1 MRDVHHRGAR
11 ARVRLGRRLADGQAR
26 LWHGIMS
33 GRLARPLLAGVAV
46 ADVTPP
52 VGIDVSGYSLR
63 LGTTAIHRPLRASAV
78 VFSDGER
85 TVCLV
90 AADVVGLTVPYAT
103 RLREDIAA
111 RLEIEP
117 ANVLVTCSH
126 THNAP
131 SLAPELK
138 IGGRMD
144 EWTELDGIYEAFW
157 RVRVIS
163 ACAEAAASLVPARL
177 ASSRDGTAA
186 IGVNRRLRLPDGRVI
201 MGRVKD
207 RPVDHS
213 VGVVRVDRLDGTPLV
228 SFFNY
233 ACHAG
238 SLGPD
243 AEIISPDYPGAA
255 RQTLEEVT
263 GAPAIF
269 IQGACGDIAPIDGM
283 GTETSITD
291 ALGTT
296 LGLEAAKVWSTI
308 ETRNIER
315 REEIVHSYNLISS
328 LVKIEHPLPDA
339 YVGAVAQWLELPLLP
354 PPTPDEVGEIGRAA
368 RARYDDLVREGA
380 SDRQLNVRFL
390 EVRWARYLERTL
402 EQGALPTTT
411 PGLVQALRVGEVTFV
426 TLPVEPFVLIGR
438 GLIDAIGPHTI
449 VCGYANGTIG
459 YCPMPSDHEEGGYEA
474 VTAHRVYMR
483 PAALAPE
490 VPGILVEAGVRMARG
505 LAVDAEAATPT

>member
-1 MRDVHHRGAR
+1 
-11 ARVRLGRRLADGQAR
+11 
-26 LWHGIMS
+26 MS
-33 GRLARPLLAGVAV
+33 GRVARPLLAGVAV

-52 VGIDVSGYSLR
+52 VGIDVSGYALR
-63 LGTTAIHRPLRASAV
+63 IGTRAIHRPLRASAV

-90 AADVVGLTVPYAT
+90 AADLIGLAVPYAT

-111 RLEIEP
+111 RLEIDP

-126 THNAP
+126 AHNAA
-131 SLAPELK
+131 SLTLELK
-138 IGGRMD
+138 IGGRME

-157 RVRVIS
+157 RARVIS

-177 ASSRDGTAA
+177 AASRDGTAA

-213 VGVVRVDRLDGTPLV
+213 VGVVRVDRLDGTPLL
-228 SFFNY
+228 SIFNY

-238 SLGPD
+238 SIGPD
-243 AEIISPDYPGAA
+243 ADIISPDWPGAA
-255 RQTLEEVT
+255 RQTVEEVT

-283 GTETSITD
+283 ATDTSITD
-291 ALGTT
+291 ALGRTV
-296 LGLEAAKVWSTI
+296 GLEAAKVWSTI

-315 REEIVHSYNLISS
+315 REVIVHSFNDISS
-328 LVKIEHPLPDA
+328 LVTIEHPLPDA
-339 YVGAVAQWLELPLLP
+339 YVGAVAQWLELPMLP
-354 PPTPDEVGEIGRAA
+354 PPSPDEVGEIGRAA

-380 SDRQLNVRFL
+380 SHGQLNVRFF

-402 EQGALPTTT
+402 EEQGALPTTT
-411 PGLVQALRVGEVTFV
+411 PGLVQVLRVGEVTFV

-474 VTAHRVYMR
+474 QTAHRGVYVR

-505 LAVDAEAATPT
+505 LAVDLEAATPT